1 MPPGAEKLGFRPGA
15 CHMQLKAIYG
25 TAEAARLFHQL
36 LKDEMRSAGWKE
48 MANSMF
54 AKEDAQGTVV
64 AVCSAHVDD
73 LKMRAHDPA
82 EQLIHGVGKKLGIE
96 AATTMKRGEAGN
108 FIGVDMMLLDNN
120 KMSNGKESYA
130 QGMKTDLSEKEA
142 SRKLTAADL
151 KDLGDMHTDE
161 ETQKK
166 QMKLVGELGWLAQVD
181 PNLAFIFSYIS
192 KTNTKANSRTLDLSK
207 RIVEYAKR
215 TTKPLKFVGNV
226 KTPVI
231 VGWCDANYNIL
242 TGESRL
248 GYLIQ
253 VLDRAEVYR
262 GSELVSPAAIP
273 HYNVVAWRS
282 LKPGRAVGS
291 SSVGELLAL
300 RQLVRAVPLYSS
312 VVQRLWKCKPAEV
325 YFTDNQAV
333 IDWCHSQYIDSD
345 AQWQGVLNEV
355 IGDLASEERGATE
368 VRWVHTHEQRA
379 DKLTKFIAVS

>member
-1 MPPGAEKLGFRPGA
+1 
-15 CHMQLKAIYG
+15 
-25 TAEAARLFHQL
+25 
-36 LKDEMRSAGWKE
+36 
-48 MANSMF
+48 
-54 AKEDAQGTVV
+54 
-64 AVCSAHVDD
+64 VDD

-82 EQLIHGVGKKLGIE
+82 EQLIYGVGKKLGIE
-96 AATTMKRGEAGN
+96 AAATMKRGEAGN

-120 KMSNGKESYA
+120 KMSIGKESYA

-215 TTKPLKFVGNV
+215 TTKPLNFVGNV
-226 KTPVI
+226 KTPVV
-231 VGWCDANYNIL
+231 VGWCDANYNIR

-248 GYLIQ
+248 GYIIQ
-253 VLDRAEVYR
+253 VIDRAEVYR
-262 GSELVSPAAIP
+262 GKELVSPAAIP

-312 VVQRLWKCKPAEV
+312 VVQRLWKCSASRLRC
-325 YFTDNQAV
+325 T
-333 IDWCHSQYIDSD
+333 SQTTRQS
-345 AQWQGVLNEV
+345 LT
-355 IGDLASEERGATE
+355 GAT
-368 VRWVHTHEQRA
+368 VN
-379 DKLTKFIAVS
+379 I